1 VTSVVWAVLAG
12 ALGLAIGSFL
22 NVVIARVPTGES
34 IVRPG
39 SRCPACGHPIR
50 ARHNIPLVG
59 WLALRGRCFDC
70 RTPISV
76 RYPLVELGTGVL
88 FVLVALSVAR

>member
-1 VTSVVWAVLAG
+1 MTSVVWAVLAG
-12 ALGLAIGSFL
+12 ALGLALGSFL
-22 NVVIARVPTGES
+22 NVVIARVPAGES

-39 SRCPACGHPIR
+39 SRCSACGHPIR
-50 ARHNIPLVG
+50 ARHNIPVVG

-70 RTPISV
+70 RTPISL

-88 FVLVALSVAR
+88 FVLVALLVAR